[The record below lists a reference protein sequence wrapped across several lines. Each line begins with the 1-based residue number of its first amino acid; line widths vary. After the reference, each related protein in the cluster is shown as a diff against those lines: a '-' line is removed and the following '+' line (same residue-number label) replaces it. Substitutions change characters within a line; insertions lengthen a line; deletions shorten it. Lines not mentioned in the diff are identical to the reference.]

1 MSFLTKILTKSITK
15 VIKDLT
21 KFEIVI
27 DDLIDKFK
35 ESCPPKDELLK
46 IVQQKNQIQSALSTV
61 TESFNTVESTA
72 QTTET
77 LVTSVSTAV
86 NVIKLIPIPTS
97 VPPGVGIPINVIT
110 ILADSLDTLG
120 KVLDGAKGAISVVP
134 KATDTIGDAAFAIL
148 SKLEQLDGVLNKCI
162 EELAEGLN
170 QNEKNDLINEIGNVA
185 ATSGT
190 FTNIDLNLLNEDE
203 LLSRLDPNSDN
214 PFRYTR
220 RPTIFIPFEDQSVTD
235 VEGGRDGLDSGTV
248 TVNGKRGYY
257 AGNDWLLTI
266 EYNANNEFSFPQR
279 RIKAIND
286 NFDKNNIFKG
296 AVKYNQEFGVYSYST
311 SVKVLVDEMKF
322 VIDNLNT
329 GWWRNKLRKEQMTEV
344 QINQGLS
351 GIGSSATTGGGT
363 SQGGSSSNTGGSTST
378 SSSPPPTPIR
388 ITPTSGQTYAFA
400 TEIEL
405 PLPTGGNN
413 TFNKLRT
420 VEITTTVPSQSVK
433 LIIDTGGEEVYNTG
447 AGEFGG
453 GFGGFGTQGEFGSYI
468 QGEVTVKTN
477 TALGTINNR
486 VQSTTADRESR
497 EKIFTYDNIG
507 TYTFRYEVTD
517 IQDIIVGMGGS
528 IKLEIV

>member
-1 MSFLTKILTKSITK
+1 
-15 VIKDLT
+15 
-21 KFEIVI
+21 
-27 DDLIDKFK
+27 
-35 ESCPPKDELLK
+35 
-46 IVQQKNQIQSALSTV
+46 
-61 TESFNTVESTA
+61 
-72 QTTET
+72 
-77 LVTSVSTAV
+77 
-86 NVIKLIPIPTS
+86 
-97 VPPGVGIPINVIT
+97 
-110 ILADSLDTLG
+110 
-120 KVLDGAKGAISVVP
+120 
-134 KATDTIGDAAFAIL
+134 
-148 SKLEQLDGVLNKCI
+148 
-162 EELAEGLN
+162 
-170 QNEKNDLINEIGNVA
+170 
-185 ATSGT
+185 
-190 FTNIDLNLLNEDE
+190 
-203 LLSRLDPNSDN
+203 
-214 PFRYTR
+214 
-220 RPTIFIPFEDQSVTD
+220 
-235 VEGGRDGLDSGTV
+235 
-248 TVNGKRGYY
+248 
-257 AGNDWLLTI
+257 
-266 EYNANNEFSFPQR
+266 
-279 RIKAIND
+279 
-286 NFDKNNIFKG
+286 
-296 AVKYNQEFGVYSYST
+296 
-311 SVKVLVDEMKF
+311 MKF
-322 VIDNLNT
+322 VIDNLDT

-344 QINQGLS
+344 QIDQGLS
-351 GIGSSATTGGGT
+351 GIGSGATAGGGT

-486 VQSTTADRESR
+486 VQNTTADRESR

-528 IKLEIV
+528 IKLEIVW